1 MHRASGEVVGFVPV
15 DRARD
20 DDPATPTEL
29 WAINVLADHHGTGVA
44 QALLD
49 AALGD
54 DDAYLWVVEGN
65 ERAQSFYRRNGFAV
79 DGGRKRDERLGVDE
93 LRMTRRG

>member
-1 MHRASGEVVGFVPV
+1 MPPEGVSSWY
-15 DRARD
+15 
-20 DDPATPTEL
+20 DPATPTEL